1 MNKEAVIELMEYNV
15 AMSLINFLKTKLSS
29 YLISNKSVEVYS
41 SYADIKIPYKVPAI
55 AAEILYRKNRSIGF
69 GNFYGDVEVVEGG
82 KTIILETEGVLYEY
96 RIQLNVYSNTRG
108 ENYKW
113 CSILDGVL
121 KNGESG
127 IDINVYDDKGAI
139 KQSSVGNLDYDFAS
153 DVKNNGMNPN
163 IETYDFH
170 TIYEVK
176 STALQKF
183 SERFDIMEI
192 GNIIGKLK

>member
-1 MNKEAVIELMEYNV
+1 MKETIIELMEYNV
-15 AMSLINFLKTKLSS
+15 AMSLIDFLKVSLTPYKVH
-29 YLISNKSVEVYS
+29 NKNIDIYS

-69 GNFYGDVEVVEGG
+69 GNFYGDVEIIENNKTLIMEIEG
-82 KTIILETEGVLYEY
+82 TLYEY

-113 CSILDGVL
+113 CSILDDVL
-121 KNGESG
+121 KNGEKG
-127 IDINVYDDKGAI
+127 ISINTYDDKGIVKTSA
-139 KQSSVGNLDYDFAS
+139 VGNMDYDYS
-153 DVKNNGMNPN
+153 QDVKSNGMNPN
-163 IETYDFH
+163 IESYDFH

-183 SERFDIMEI
+183 VEKYDIMEI